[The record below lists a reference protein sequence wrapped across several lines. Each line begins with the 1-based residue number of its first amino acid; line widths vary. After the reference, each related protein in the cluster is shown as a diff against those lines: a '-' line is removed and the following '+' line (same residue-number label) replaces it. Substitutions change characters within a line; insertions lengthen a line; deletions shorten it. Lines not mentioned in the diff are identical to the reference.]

1 MLLAHFVWEHV
12 GDEPATISD
21 LRLSY
26 DVALRSVE
34 LELRYLW
41 EGLSANQRRVLV
53 AVASGVSPYQAEARA
68 IAGLAS
74 ASSGQRAAG
83 ALLDRAILERD
94 DAEALRILDPLLA
107 RWVRRHG
114 GARPSIYV
122 VPGRAGTFIV
132 ADGPSLAFTRSEHD
146 TLEEAR
152 TEADRQASVG
162 RDADVMI
169 YDTDDPND
177 LPGWAT
183 GR

>member
-1 MLLAHFVWEHV
+1 MGGAERQPTPRP
-12 GDEPATISD
+12 G
-21 LRLSY
+21 R
-26 DVALRSVE
+26 
-34 LELRYLW
+34 
-41 EGLSANQRRVLV
+41 RRV
-53 AVASGVSPYQAEARA
+53 GVSPYQAEARA

-107 RWVRRHG
+107 RWCAVTEER
-114 GARPSIYV
+114 ARASTF